1 MNYIDE
7 LLVESISKDFD
18 LLMEYTIPSI
28 NKSECMYEAASLEN
42 SYVFNTFNESKKLT
56 DDIVKYIK
64 TASIIDIGMI
74 EEQVSTFKRVKIS
87 PLLDNVLNAYN
98 NGDIEI
104 LYNKM
109 VKIPTAIPYIIR
121 KAGGTASNSKDIK
134 VTILIGNFSSV
145 TDDQLKINS
154 KELYVLMESAYI
166 ALQIYLN
173 PMRVNRS
180 MGLSRLTCGIYTEM
194 FLRILSREYALSLD
208 QGLYDN
214 VSLVISRFYLE
225 KIWEMNNQDTM
236 FNIAVSNM
244 KTPDYNNLKLVWED
258 YTSKNITSV
267 VDLLLFIKSLS
278 VRFDKL
284 SVKYVLQRYMVTYHG
299 ACILALDYLPYI
311 FFVIIN
317 TIQGSFLLNDTI
329 LTDIIKKDKNIRL
342 FYPELSKL

>member
-1 MNYIDE
+1 MDYIDE
-7 LLVESISKDFD
+7 LVVENISKDID
-18 LLMEYTIPSI
+18 MLMEYTIPSVK
-28 NKSECMYEAASLEN
+28 KSKCMYEAASLEN

-64 TASIIDIGMI
+64 TATIIDIGMI
-74 EEQVSTFKRVKIS
+74 EEQVNLFKRVKIS

-98 NGDIEI
+98 SGDIEI

-109 VKIPTAIPYIIR
+109 VKVPTAIPYIIR
-121 KAGGTASNSKDIK
+121 KAGGTASNNKDIK
-134 VTILIGNFSSV
+134 ATILIGNFATTSN
-145 TDDQLKINS
+145 DQLKINP
-154 KELYVLMESAYI
+154 KDLYILMEAAYV

-180 MGLSRLTCGIYTEM
+180 MGLSRLTCSIYTEM
-194 FLRILSREYALSLD
+194 FLRILVKEYAISLD
-208 QGLYDN
+208 QSLYDS

-244 KTPDYNNLKLVWED
+244 KTPDYNNLKMVWEN
-258 YTSKNITSV
+258 YTSKNITTV
-267 VDLLLFIKSLS
+267 VDLLLFIKDMNI
-278 VRFDKL
+278 RFDKL
-284 SVKYVLQRYMVTYHG
+284 SIKYVLQRYMVTYHG

-329 LTDIIKKDKNIRL
+329 LTDIIKKDKNIKL